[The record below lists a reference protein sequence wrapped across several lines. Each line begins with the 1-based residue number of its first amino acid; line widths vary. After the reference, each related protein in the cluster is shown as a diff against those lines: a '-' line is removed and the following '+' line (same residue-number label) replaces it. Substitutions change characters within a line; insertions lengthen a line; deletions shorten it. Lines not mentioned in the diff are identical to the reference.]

1 MRAVVGLTMA
11 AIVALTASYAFSPRP
26 TPPLAATVL
35 PIKLMQL
42 DSIVR
47 SSAGLVAGGELG
59 KIVISSDQGKNWQV
73 AKVSA
78 DRQALITQIVFD
90 KDGKTGMAVG
100 HEGWILRTSDGGL
113 SWQEVAFDSKDDEPL
128 MSVAHLPSGAWIAVG
143 AFGRAARSDDGGTTW
158 VKLDLSQ
165 AGVEDKHMNR
175 IVGSLDGQ
183 QWMIVGERGLVLLS
197 DAQGRQWTPVK
208 PFYNGSF
215 YNAMPL
221 GSGDWL
227 VYGMRGNVF
236 RSTDGGATWTKSEV
250 PAPASFFSGARMAN
264 GRLLLVGQGGIV
276 ASSADGGE
284 HFSIARVG
292 KRATLTDILLQPDGS
307 GWTTSDAGLQT
318 YTSAVSAAP
327 AAAAAGATS
336 TAPHARDGVAISQ
349 SNSGATR

>member
-1 MRAVVGLTMA
+1 MA
-11 AIVALTASYAFSPRP
+11 AIVALTAGYAFSPRP

-35 PIKLMQL
+35 PVKFMQL

-59 KIVISSDQGKNWQV
+59 KIVLSSDQGKSWKV
-73 AKVSA
+73 AQLST

-100 HEGWILRTSDGGL
+100 HEGWILRTGDGGL
-113 SWQEVAFDSKDDEPL
+113 HWQEAAFDTRDGEPL
-128 MSVAHLPSGAWIAVG
+128 MSVAHLSSDAWIAVG
-143 AFGRAARSDDGGTTW
+143 AFGRALRSDDGGTTW

-221 GSGDWL
+221 GPGGWL

-236 RSTDGGATWTKSEV
+236 RSTDGGADWAKSEV
-250 PAPASFFSGARMAN
+250 PAPVSFFGGTRTAD
-264 GRLLLVGQGGIV
+264 GRLLLVGQGGFV
-276 ASSADGGE
+276 ASSADDGK

-318 YTSAVSAAP
+318 FTPAASAAP
-327 AAAAAGATS
+327 PGVARATS
-336 TAPHARDGVAISQ
+336 TSPHAPDGLAVSQ
-349 SNSGATR
+349 PNSGAAR